1 MGLEAGAE
9 CQGQKRKLFVVGS
22 CEWGNDYKTHA
33 LSIRNAVM
41 NRRGS
46 LKNCQLFVLY
56 GLRIILNQKDVGR

>member
-1 MGLEAGAE
+1 MKWDSKLELSARARIE
-9 CQGQKRKLFVVGS
+9 SFFAVGS
-22 CEWGNDYKTHA
+22 CEWGSDYKTHA

-56 GLRIILNQKDVGR
+56 GLRIVDLK